1 LSCETKGRGIE
12 AGKLTLRIV
21 RTIEEIA
28 PFREVWSLW
37 CEDPNADIDY
47 FLASAQFR
55 SDFVRPHVMVVCRA
69 GQPDCMLIGRLEHS
83 RLNLTVGYAALFRPC
98 VRRLFFVQGGFF
110 GNQSEENAELLING
124 IMSCLQNGEADAAE
138 FRRVREDSSLYR
150 AASSKP
156 SFFCRGHFSPI
167 HEHRSARLPN
177 SFDEFL
183 QGMSRKNRHELRRH
197 EKKLKDEF
205 AGQVRIHCYRKEEE
219 LKDLAEEVDKV
230 SEKTYQ
236 RAIGVGFK
244 TDVETLESLRLA
256 AHRGGLRGCVLYLA
270 NEPCAFFI
278 GNQYKNTFHGNYM
291 GFDSRFGKYSPGL
304 YILMHSIEECFEPD
318 HRATEIDLGW
328 GDRQYKRTICNQSR
342 KDGPLY
348 LYAPSFK
355 GMRLNCLR
363 TSTSLIDMCAR
374 KLLLR
379 SKLLQKLKKVWQ
391 AGLQRLHQEGA
402 SLSTAE
408 TD

>member
-1 LSCETKGRGIE
+1 LSCEKKGLGIE
-12 AGKLTLRIV
+12 AGKLTLRIA
-21 RTIEEIA
+21 RTIEEIGQ
-28 PFREVWSLW
+28 FREIWSLW
-37 CEDPNADIDY
+37 CKDPNADIDY

-55 SDFVRPHVMVVCRA
+55 SDFVRPHVMLVCRD
-69 GQPDCMLIGRLEHS
+69 GQPDCMLIGRLEHT
-83 RLNLTVGYAALFRPC
+83 RLNLNVGYTTLFRPR
-98 VRRLFFVQGGFF
+98 VRRLFFVPGGFL
-110 GNQSEENAELLING
+110 GNQTQENGELLVNG
-124 IMSCLQNGEADAAE
+124 IMLCLQNGEADSAE
-138 FRRVREDSSLYR
+138 FLRVREGSSLYR
-150 AASSKP
+150 AASESP
-156 SFFCRGHFSPI
+156 AFFRRGHCSPI
-167 HEHRSARLPN
+167 HEHRSARLPD
-177 SFDEFL
+177 SFDKFL
-183 QGMSRKNRHELRRH
+183 QGMTRKNRHELRRH

-205 AGQVRIHCYRKEEE
+205 AGKVRIQCYRKEEE

-244 TDVETLESLRLA
+244 NDVETLESLRLA

-270 NEPCAFFI
+270 DEPCAFFI
-278 GNQYKNTFHGNYM
+278 GNQYKNTFHGNFM

-328 GDRQYKRTICNQSR
+328 GDRQYKRTICNQSW

-355 GMRLNCLR
+355 GVRLNCLR
-363 TSTSLIDMCAR
+363 TSTSLIDMWAR

-379 SKLLQKLKKVWQ
+379 SKLLQKLKKPGRWGFRGCTRTSP
-391 AGLQRLHQEGA
+391 ANP
-402 SLSTAE
+402 AE
-408 TD
+408 TQ